1 MEDAAE
7 TLAVRAAEK
16 GIELACRID
25 PQVPLALRGDPGRLR
40 QILVNLGGNATK
52 FTNQGEVLLHASLDQ
67 RSGAEATVRFEIR
80 DTGMGIPQDRLH
92 VLFSPFTQ
100 VNGSTTRRFGG
111 TGLGLAISKQLA
123 ELMGGR
129 MGVESQEGKGSTFW
143 FTAVFQVQATP
154 APVHAATFEGLQVL
168 AVEDHP
174 VHRDWILS
182 LLQALGCRPAGA
194 ADGAKALALMA
205 EAAAKNDPFPF
216 VLVDRTLPGSTA
228 PDLADQA
235 AGDPLLGR
243 PRLVL
248 LSPLGRREEALER
261 HFSAWIP
268 KPVRLAELRDCLSH
282 LLHPTLVPRNASL
295 PAASPHS
302 IVSIAPTS
310 EMRILL
316 AEDNS
321 TNQLVALKILEK
333 MGFQADAVGNG
344 LEAVEALR
352 QRRYD
357 VVLMDC
363 QMPEMDGF
371 EAAQAIRDPQSRV
384 LNPNIPIIALTA
396 RALSGDRDR
405 CLRAGMN
412 DYLTK
417 PIRAAEIGA
426 ALKRWIVAPSAGAG
440 VVPPPDMAAIPE
452 GVSRAEVSAQNSR
465 VDPNVFD
472 RVAFMDRIMGDA
484 DLAKSVIES
493 FLEDMPLQFEELEA
507 ALRVGDA
514 DLAALLAHRMKGAA
528 SVVGGVALQDVALAM
543 ELAGGTGDLRE
554 IQDKLPQL
562 RERYDELCTVL
573 KLEGMEIPTPAS

>member
-1 MEDAAE
+1 MALKAELANIAKSQFLANMSHEIRTPMNGVIGMTSLLLDTGLNPEQQQYATMVKRSAEALLCIINDILDFSKIEARKLTLEQIDLDLRTVMEDAAE

-248 LSPLGRREEALER
+248 LSPLGRRRGGVGTSFLGLDTQTG
-261 HFSAWIP
+261 
-268 KPVRLAELRDCLSH
+268 PVGGTPRLPEPLAPPDVGPAEC
-282 LLHPTLVPRNASL
+282 
-295 PAASPHS
+295 
-302 IVSIAPTS
+302 
-310 EMRILL
+310 
-316 AEDNS
+316 
-321 TNQLVALKILEK
+321 LVAR
-333 MGFQADAVGNG
+333 GFPSLDRFHCSHQRDAH
-344 LEAVEALR
+344 
-352 QRRYD
+352 
-357 VVLMDC
+357 
-363 QMPEMDGF
+363 
-371 EAAQAIRDPQSRV
+371 
-384 LNPNIPIIALTA
+384 
-396 RALSGDRDR
+396 
-405 CLRAGMN
+405 
-412 DYLTK
+412 
-417 PIRAAEIGA
+417 
-426 ALKRWIVAPSAGAG
+426 SAGRGQFDQPTGGAQDTG
-440 VVPPPDMAAIPE
+440 ENGIP
-452 GVSRAEVSAQNSR
+452 GRRGGQRTGSRR
-465 VDPNVFD
+465 
-472 RVAFMDRIMGDA
+472 G
-484 DLAKSVIES
+484 
-493 FLEDMPLQFEELEA
+493 
-507 ALRVGDA
+507 
-514 DLAALLAHRMKGAA
+514 
-528 SVVGGVALQDVALAM
+528 
-543 ELAGGTGDLRE
+543 
-554 IQDKLPQL
+554 
-562 RERYDELCTVL
+562 
-573 KLEGMEIPTPAS
+573 PASAAV